1 MRSTVLPGALL
12 LGAAAVALAARWTE
26 RSAGYPVVGVLI
38 LLGSMATEILLC
50 VVCLR
55 PGSYHKSW
63 GRALVAVLVSLGFL
77 AFYATMGYYAFF
89 SNGSIPTYVAIF
101 HYWMLAVSIGLG
113 LLFLWSAL
121 ASLPA
126 EDTEEV

>member
-1 MRSTVLPGALL
+1 MRSTVLPGVLL
-12 LGAAAVALAARWTE
+12 LGAAAVALAARWME
-26 RSAGYPVVGVLI
+26 RPAAYPVVGVLI
-38 LLGSMATEILLC
+38 VLGSMATEILLC
-50 VVCLR
+50 VGCLQ
-55 PGSYHKSW
+55 PGSYHRSW

-77 AFYATMGYYAFF
+77 AFYITMGYYAFF
-89 SNGSIPTYVAIF
+89 SSGSMPIYVAIF

-126 EDTEEV
+126 EDTEGA